1 MWNKEIEFRQY
12 RSTNQEIMQLKTLIS
27 QAIIQNKYDRM
38 LLFPILLLQSND
50 NFQKVKTKPKRIE
63 IAENTV
69 TFLSSFP

>member
-1 MWNKEIEFRQY
+1 
-12 RSTNQEIMQLKTLIS
+12 MQLKTLIS